1 MRLERI
7 HQLEFCKRC
16 AERTGIESG
25 IVEAEKCI
33 YCCGILSRVEEL
45 RDRILKD
52 LGDYEFETFLIG
64 TKLEGSIKAF
74 EEFLRETYGVGEE
87 KSIKYELNKELSLK
101 LQEFGKI
108 PDSKPDVSILFN
120 AEKMEFEYRIRP
132 VYIFGRYVKRVR
144 NISQTRWI
152 CSKCGGKGCEE
163 CDFKGKKY
171 LTSVEELIAEPCIQ
185 AFKAENAFLH
195 GAGREDVDARMLGN
209 GRPFVLE
216 IVNPK
221 VRRVDLGELERFIN
235 ERASPRVIVRDLEL
249 SDERRVRLIKSATF
263 RKVYRAK
270 IRFEKVVGEERLNK
284 AVEKLSNRTIN
295 QRTPLRV
302 KHRRADLLRKRK
314 TYRIE
319 ILLHRKNLAVLKI
332 EADSGLYIK
341 ELVSGDEG
349 RTSPSLSELLGMDAW
364 VEKLDV
370 VEVLE

>member
-1 MRLERI
+1 MGVKPI
-7 HQLEFCKRC
+7 QLEFCKGC
-16 AERTGIESG
+16 AERTGIESI

-52 LGDYEFETFLIG
+52 LQEYEFETFLIG

-74 EEFLRETYGVGEE
+74 EEFLREAYGIGEE
-87 KSIKYELNKELSLK
+87 RSIRYEINRELGMK
-101 LQEFGKI
+101 LREFGKI
-108 PDSKPDVSILFN
+108 PNSKPDVSILFD
-120 AEKMEFEYRIRP
+120 AERMEFEYRIRP
-132 VYIFGRYVKRVR
+132 LYIFGRYMKRVR
-144 NISQTRWI
+144 NIPQTRWI
-152 CSKCGGKGCEE
+152 CSKCGGKGCKE

-195 GAGREDVDARMLGN
+195 GAGREDVDARMLGS

-221 VRRVDLGELERFIN
+221 VRRVDLEELKKLIN
-235 ERASPRVIVRDLEL
+235 ERTSPRVVVKDLEL
-249 SDERRVRLIKSATF
+249 SDEKKVRLIKSAAF

-270 IRFEKVVGEERLNK
+270 VRFEGDVEVGRLKK
-284 AVEKLSNRTIN
+284 AVEELSNRTIS
-295 QRTPLRV
+295 QRTPSRV
-302 KHRRADLLRKRK
+302 RHRRADLVRKRK
-314 TYRIE
+314 TFRIE
-319 ILLHRKNLAVLKI
+319 ILFHRKNLAVLEI

-349 RTSPSLSELLGMDAW
+349 RTSPSLSELLGMNAW

-370 VEVLE
+370 VGVLE